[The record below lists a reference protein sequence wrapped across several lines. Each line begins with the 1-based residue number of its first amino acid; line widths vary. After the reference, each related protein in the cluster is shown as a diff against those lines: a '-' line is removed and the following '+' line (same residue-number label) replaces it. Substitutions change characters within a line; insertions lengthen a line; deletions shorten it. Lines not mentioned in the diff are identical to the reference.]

1 MLTVGIDAHKRQVV
15 IALVDATGR
24 VLGSRRLTKSDAA
37 LPYVTQWLSAT
48 APGATALRWGIEG
61 SGTYGRQLA
70 QALVAAGYTVFEVPG
85 LSTSAERHRSRGR
98 EREKTDVTDAVAI
111 GRVVLRDADRLPRV
125 QPDGAAYQCRLLSE
139 HRDNLIHERTR
150 LLNQLYAHLAQQMP
164 MSRPVFRSRNHRQLL
179 SELANAPLPTDPLAV
194 TRTLVVR
201 QLAALI
207 HEVDVAVADL
217 TAQLVEL
224 APRVAPTLLRIPGCA
239 ALTATKLLGEAGA
252 VARFASPARFA
263 AYAGTAPLEASSGDR
278 RRHRLSRRGN
288 RQLNCALHTIAVT
301 QRRWHPIG
309 RAFIARKLSE
319 GKSRREALRSLK
331 RHLAN
336 VVYRALIADRQL
348 AANTIPRPLT

>member
-1 MLTVGIDAHKRQVV
+1 MLTVGIDAHKHQMVV
-15 IALVDATGR
+15 ALVDPTGR
-24 VLGSRRLTKSDAA
+24 VLGSRRFTKNAAA
-37 LPYVTQWLSAT
+37 LPDVCRWLRT
-48 APGATALRWGIEG
+48 LTPHGAVLRWGIEG
-61 SGTYGRQLA
+61 SGTYGRVLA
-70 QALVAAGYTVFEVPG
+70 QDLVATGDPVFEVPG
-85 LSTSAERHRSRGR
+85 LSTAAERQRSRGR

-111 GRVVLRDADRLPRV
+111 ARVVLRDADRLPRL

-164 MSRPVFRSRNHRQLL
+164 MNRPLFRCRNHRTLL
-179 SELANAPLPTDPLAV
+179 AALATAPLPAAPLAA
-194 TRTLVVR
+194 TRTRVIR

-207 HEVDVAVADL
+207 REVDVAVADL
-217 TAQLVEL
+217 TAQLVAL

-252 VARFASPARFA
+252 VGRFASPARFA
-263 AYAGTAPLEASSGDR
+263 AYAGAAPLEASSGDR

-309 RAFIARKLSE
+309 RAYIARKLSE
-319 GKSRREALRSLK
+319 GKSRREALRCLK

-336 VVYRALIADRQL
+336 VVYRALKTDQELATQTVYLQL
-348 AANTIPRPLT
+348 T